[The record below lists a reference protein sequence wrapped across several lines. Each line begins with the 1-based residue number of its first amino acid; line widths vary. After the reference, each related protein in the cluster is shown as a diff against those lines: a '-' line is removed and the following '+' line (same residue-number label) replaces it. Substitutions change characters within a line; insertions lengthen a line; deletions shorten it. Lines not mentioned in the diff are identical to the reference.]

1 MTVSFFGHRK
11 ICGNEEIKR
20 KLKEILQKLIAEN
33 GATNFYVGNNG
44 EYDAIVRK
52 TLKELKKDYPQINY
66 AVVLSYLPIENKIK
80 ENDDYS
86 DTIFP
91 EELAKVPRRFAIYKR
106 NHWMIERSSVVVTY
120 VKNNIGGAAKFKEIA
135 EKKGLNI
142 INISD

>member
-1 MTVSFFGHRK
+1 MIKNLR
-11 ICGNEEIKR
+11 INEE
-20 KLKEILQKLIAEN
+20 KLRDLSDKKLTRIMLEKPYYYSEYEIDE
-33 GATNFYVGNNG
+33 F
-44 EYDAIVRK
+44 
-52 TLKELKKDYPQINY
+52 
-66 AVVLSYLPIENKIK
+66 ENKIK

-91 EELAKVPRRFAIYKR
+91 EELAKVPRRFAIDKR

>member
-44 EYDAIVRK
+44 EYDTIVRK

-91 EELAKVPRRFAIYKR
+91 EELAKVPRRFAIDKR
-106 NHWMIERSSVVVTY
+106 NHWMIERSSAVVTY

>member
-44 EYDAIVRK
+44 EYDTIVRK

-91 EELAKVPRRFAIYKR
+91 EELAKVPRRFAIDKR